1 MVSHLTTQLLVEE
14 EVPEAPLCATPSREE
29 SAREVMAADSLT
41 AMRRVVEEEEASLED
56 TTQLPAERL
65 ALATLS
71 KEESV
76 REVMD
81 AVTITVRRVQ
91 VILPPATIV
100 AVTGLVACALPSRR
114 VSANAVRLAVS
125 RTRRPSPLEI
135 THHTKNPIYESS
147 IKFPCLRNSSL
158 CIHAS
163 RRKG

>member
-1 MVSHLTTQLLVEE
+1 MDSHLTTQPLAEE
-14 EVPEAPLCATPSREE
+14 GVPEAPQCATPSREE
-29 SAREVMAADSLT
+29 SAREAMAADFLT
-41 AMRRVVEEEEASLED
+41 AMRRVVVVEEASLED

-114 VSANAVRLAVS
+114 VSANAARLAVS
-125 RTRRPSPLEI
+125 PTRRPSPPET
-135 THHTKNPIYESS
+135 THLTKHPIYESS
-147 IKFPCLRNSSL
+147 VTFPCLRISFL
-158 CIHAS
+158 WIHA
-163 RRKG
+163 

>member
-71 KEESV
+71 KEESA

-81 AVTITVRRVQ
+81 AVTITARRALE
-91 VILPPATIV
+91 ILPPATTV
-100 AVTGLVACALPSRR
+100 VVTGLVACALPSRR
-114 VSANAVRLAVS
+114 VSANAARLAVS
-125 RTRRPSPLEI
+125 PTRRPSPPET
-135 THHTKNPIYESS
+135 THLTKHPIYESS
-147 IKFPCLRNSSL
+147 VTFPCLRISFL
-158 CIHAS
+158 WIHA
-163 RRKG
+163 

>member
-1 MVSHLTTQLLVEE
+1 MDSHLTTQPLAEE
-14 EVPEAPLCATPSREE
+14 EVPEAPQCATPSREE
-29 SAREVMAADSLT
+29 SVREAMAADFLT
-41 AMRRVVEEEEASLED
+41 AMRRVVVVEEASLED

-114 VSANAVRLAVS
+114 VSANAARLAVS
-125 RTRRPSPLEI
+125 PTRRPSPPET
-135 THHTKNPIYESS
+135 THLTKHPIYESS
-147 IKFPCLRNSSL
+147 VTFPCLRISFL
-158 CIHAS
+158 WIHA
-163 RRKG
+163 

>member
-1 MVSHLTTQLLVEE
+1 MDSHLTTQPLAEE
-14 EVPEAPLCATPSREE
+14 GVPEAPQCATPSREE
-29 SAREVMAADSLT
+29 SVREAMAADFLT
-41 AMRRVVEEEEASLED
+41 AMRRVVVVEEASLED

-71 KEESV
+71 KEESA

-81 AVTITVRRVQ
+81 AVTITARRALE
-91 VILPPATIV
+91 ILPPATTV
-100 AVTGLVACALPSRR
+100 VVTGLVACALPSRR